1 MITFDQSLKTAVQC
15 LQSVLTSIAPDALRF
30 VRDMQGRLF
39 VVVPDSTSEA
49 QLVELNQQLFAD
61 LEHYAGSQTP
71 ALRVSDTLTGNLLF
85 QEPCVIQ
92 QVDDYPVYLIERR
105 AMGEDWVLQPSDP
118 HLLHPPRFVFFSLK
132 GGVGRSTALA
142 LWAYHLC
149 QQGKTLLVVDLDLE
163 APGLGAQLLERKGKP
178 RYGVADWLVE
188 DIAGNDVDAM
198 IPDMARQSPIV
209 PAGLWVVPAFGA
221 VTDESPQNVI
231 AKLARAYLD
240 KQDEQGQ
247 QHFAQRLRSMI
258 DSLEKAF
265 TPDVVLIDSR
275 AGLHETVAAS
285 LLHLDAEVLCFA
297 TDLEVTW
304 QGYRY
309 LFSHLSQ
316 LAPSDDSMVDWRERF
331 KMVSARSTRDG
342 LSDFVGRSYGLWS
355 DTLYEE
361 SGYEDSEETFSDVFG
376 FDEQDDSAPHYP
388 LVIPRADIFES
399 FDPCR
404 DLNRVD
410 AAQLQQ
416 VFGALFQ
423 GLSERLEVSRSE
435 Q

>member
-1 MITFDQSLKTAVQC
+1 MITFDQSLSLVVQC
-15 LQSVLTSIAPDALRF
+15 LKSVQPAVAPDAMR
-30 VRDMQGRLF
+30 VIRDMQGRLF
-39 VVVPDSTSEA
+39 VVVPDSLTEDV
-49 QLVELNQQLFAD
+49 LERLNQQLVAS
-61 LEHYAGSQTP
+61 LGHYAGSSTP
-71 ALRVSDTLTGNLLF
+71 AVRISDTLTGDALL
-85 QEPCVIQ
+85 QEPHVIQ
-92 QVDDYPVYLIERR
+92 HLDDFPVHLIERR
-105 AMGEDWVLQPSDP
+105 AMGEDWVLQPAENP
-118 HLLHPPRFVFFSLK
+118 PTHPPRFVFFSLK

-178 RYGVADWLVE
+178 RFGVADWLVE
-188 DIAGNDVDAM
+188 DIAGNDVVAM
-198 IPDMARQSPIV
+198 VPDMARQSPVV
-209 PAGLWVVPAFGA
+209 PAGLWVVPAFGS
-221 VTDESPQNVI
+221 VTDETPQNVI

-247 QHFAQRLRSMI
+247 QHFAHRLRRMVTE
-258 DSLEKAF
+258 LEQEYS
-265 TPDVVLIDSR
+265 PDVVLIDSR

-297 TDLEVTW
+297 TNLEVTW

-316 LAPSDDSMVDWRERF
+316 LAHSDGNAVDWRERF
-331 KMVSARSTRDG
+331 KMVSARSKMTG
-342 LSDFVGRSYGLWS
+342 LDDFVGRSYGLWS

-361 SGYEDSEETFSDVFG
+361 SDESFGEVFG
-376 FDEQDDSAPHYP
+376 FDEQDVSAPHYP
-388 LVIPRADIFES
+388 LMIPRSDTFET

-404 DLNRVD
+404 DLNRIEKT
-410 AAQLQQ
+410 QLDQ
-416 VFGALFQ
+416 VFGELFR
-423 GLSERLEVSRSE
+423 GLDERLEVVEDE